1 MRGSSSLMQYLR
13 TCQMFLGLVGINIY
27 IYIYSSQYML
37 SIYTFIRILCIYIYI
52 PIISFSVVRSLG
64 QHVCF

>member
-27 IYIYSSQYML
+27 IYIFTVV
-37 SIYTFIRILCIYIYI
+37 SICYLYILLYVYYVYIYI